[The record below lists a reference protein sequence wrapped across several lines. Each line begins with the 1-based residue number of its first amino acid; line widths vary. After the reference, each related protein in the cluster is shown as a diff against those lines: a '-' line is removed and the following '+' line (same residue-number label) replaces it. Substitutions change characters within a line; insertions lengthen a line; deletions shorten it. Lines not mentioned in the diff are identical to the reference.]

1 MNLDENIAALSS
13 ARFQKIN
20 RDPTRCPRAIFLI
33 GAPASGK
40 STWTTNYLAQANQA
54 NRLTIVLSTDDL
66 IEDYARE
73 HNISYSEAFDQLDMK
88 TLENTVRESLKYAIR
103 NNQDV
108 IVDRTNMRV
117 RSRNRWLS
125 QVPSHYVRVGIRFE
139 VDSDTLH
146 DRLRHRAET
155 TGKFVPH
162 HIVDDMLSSH
172 QPPTFDEFDIIEA
185 I

>member
-13 ARFQKIN
+13 ARFKKIN
-20 RDPTRCPRAIFLI
+20 RDPTRCPRVMFLI

-40 STWTTNYLAQANQA
+40 STWTANYLAQAT
-54 NRLTIVLSTDDL
+54 RPTIVLSTDDL
-66 IEDYARE
+66 IEDYALE

-88 TLENTVRESLKYAIR
+88 TLENTMRDRMISAIR

-146 DRLRHRAET
+146 NRLRHRAAT